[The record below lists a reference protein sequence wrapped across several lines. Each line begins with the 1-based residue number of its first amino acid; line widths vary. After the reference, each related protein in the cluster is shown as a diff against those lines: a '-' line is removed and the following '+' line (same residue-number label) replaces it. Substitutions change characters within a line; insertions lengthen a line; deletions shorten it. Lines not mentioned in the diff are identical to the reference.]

1 MGLVGSL
8 ELQQKKQGKKKKLTF
23 HDPYPLPLCAQVR
36 RTFVQRAAAAVVAVA
51 VVAQPVAPALAY
63 NNNSNGVSEARISK
77 LCASN
82 ATSKTCTD
90 SIGRAGLRDG
100 TKQSAT
106 S

>member
-1 MGLVGSL
+1 M
-8 ELQQKKQGKKKKLTF
+8 
-23 HDPYPLPLCAQVR
+23 R

-63 NNNSNGVSEARISK
+63 NNNSNGVSEARLSK

>member
-1 MGLVGSL
+1 M
-8 ELQQKKQGKKKKLTF
+8 
-23 HDPYPLPLCAQVR
+23 R

-63 NNNSNGVSEARISK
+63 NNSSKDVSGNRLSK

-82 ATSKTCTD
+82 PTSKTCID

>member
-1 MGLVGSL
+1 MDPFT
-8 ELQQKKQGKKKKLTF
+8 KKDWYDLKAPTMF
-23 HDPYPLPLCAQVR
+23 AT

-63 NNNSNGVSEARISK
+63 NNNSNGVSETRISK

>member
-1 MGLVGSL
+1 MRPFQAPAVGLPL
-8 ELQQKKQGKKKKLTF
+8 RLRRET
-23 HDPYPLPLCAQVR
+23 DPFPPDPLPRQVR

-63 NNNSNGVSEARISK
+63 NNSANGVSEARISK

-82 ATSKTCTD
+82 ATSKACTD

-100 TKQSAT
+100 TKQSST